1 MNCSGYGGM
10 ISKDCYLG
18 IVSFRSAQSALIEI
32 SRLEVHSSDP
42 VNTQAPA
49 PGDTNLETPTQG
61 IEIAE
66 MITIEC
72 HMLGALGLLDAE

>member
-1 MNCSGYGGM
+1 M
-10 ISKDCYLG
+10 
-18 IVSFRSAQSALIEI
+18 IEI